1 MRGWIASYIG
11 EWAQAQQ
18 DLERA
23 LAAAEAVG
31 GWAVQLPRCV
41 SGTLHL
47 MTGEW
52 ELAAHHLETNSAIMA
67 SLSATNHWFWSQR
80 LLVELDLLRDRPAEA
95 RARLLPLFDQPDG
108 DEHDYPILLWCLALA
123 CLQLGEVE
131 EAEQA
136 VARSIARARQE
147 GGRQVLVDALRVQA
161 LVAIRQEAWDEAAQ
175 ALVEGLQLARAMP
188 FPYAEGRLLHV
199 YGQVHAAQGAA
210 DLACARYQEALAI
223 FRLLGARKDL
233 ERAEHQLAEL
243 ARSSA

>member
-1 MRGWIASYIG
+1 
-11 EWAQAQQ
+11 
-18 DLERA
+18 
-23 LAAAEAVG
+23 
-31 GWAVQLPRCV
+31 
-41 SGTLHL
+41 

-67 SLSATNHWFWSQR
+67 ALSATNHWFWSQR

-136 VARSIARARQE
+136 VTHSVARARQE
-147 GGRQVLVDALRVQA
+147 GFRIALVDALRVQA
-161 LVAIRQEAWDEAAQ
+161 LVSLAQRRWPVATAA
-175 ALVEGLQLARAMP
+175 LEEGLAMVRAMP
-188 FPYAEGRLLHV
+188 YPHAEGRLLHV

-223 FRLLGARKDL
+223 FRRLGARKDL

-243 ARSSA
+243 ARSST